1 MRRLI
6 LLVASLVML
15 LVSATA
21 LALAQTGPG
30 GEDQVR
36 CLLPEGCG
44 PAFQDGAGCAL
55 PEGCGPTDVDEPLCF
70 LPEGCDTNGDG
81 VPDLKAGEPV
91 PSLKVGAT
99 QYDNAV

>member
-1 MRRLI
+1 LRRLI

-36 CLLPEGCG
+36 CL
-44 PAFQDGAGCAL
+44 L